1 MPNILVKIVSFFD
14 SSTKT
19 LIPDLGLKLVVDT
32 SYSEKILNF
41 KFKSA
46 ESSIV
51 EAAQSLIDLRLI
63 K

>member
-1 MPNILVKIVSFFD
+1 MCYFKIISIFD
-14 SSTKT
+14 SSVKT

-32 SYSEKILNF
+32 SYSEKILKF

-51 EAAQSLIDLRLI
+51 GAAQSLIDLKLI